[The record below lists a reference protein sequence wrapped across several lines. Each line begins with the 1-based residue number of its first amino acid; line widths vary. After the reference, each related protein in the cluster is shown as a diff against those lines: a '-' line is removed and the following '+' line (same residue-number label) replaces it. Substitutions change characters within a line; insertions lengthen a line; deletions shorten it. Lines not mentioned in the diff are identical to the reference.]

1 MMKEDYIMK
10 KSEKTIETLN
20 VEISTLTST
29 ELHDLFLFFYK
40 INHQYPNLTTFEKF
54 YEFMESLEKNP
65 FRVNDDKNYKK
76 QFAENLIAYTDDHFN
91 LITAIMLIKK
101 KFTVDEIIENFYSN
115 VNVYDNNLF

>member
-1 MMKEDYIMK
+1 MKEDYIMK

-65 FRVNDDKNYKK
+65 FRVNDDKNYTK
-76 QFAENLIAYTDDHFN
+76 QFAENLIAYTDDHFH

>member
-65 FRVNDDKNYKK
+65 LRVNDDKNYKK
-76 QFAENLIAYTDDHFN
+76 QFAENIIAYTDDHFN

>member
-76 QFAENLIAYTDDHFN
+76 HFDENLIAYTDDHFN

>member
-54 YEFMESLEKNP
+54 YEFMESLEKNL

>member
-40 INHQYPNLTTFEKF
+40 INHQYPNLTTFENIVKTL
-54 YEFMESLEKNP
+54 YGQTDESVSCK
-65 FRVNDDKNYKK
+65 
-76 QFAENLIAYTDDHFN
+76 
-91 LITAIMLIKK
+91 
-101 KFTVDEIIENFYSN
+101 
-115 VNVYDNNLF
+115 